1 MMKKYLIV
9 TGGSK
14 GIGFATAKL
23 FSEKDYQVI
32 NISRNPCNLDKVIN
46 IEVDLLEKSWE
57 KTVAEVLKNEI
68 KEKSLISLVHNSAL
82 LEKDSIV
89 NIDADIFR
97 KVMELNVIVPS
108 ILNKLVLGFLKPE
121 SSIIYIGST
130 LSEKAVSNTVSYV
143 TSKHALVGLMRA
155 TCQDLVGTG
164 IHTACVCPGF
174 TDTEM
179 LRSHIG
185 ENTEI
190 VKSLESIICGGR
202 LIQPEE
208 IAKVINF
215 CAENPVINGSII
227 HANLGNIER

>member
-1 MMKKYLIV
+1 MMKKYLII

-14 GIGFATAKL
+14 GIGFATIKWFLAQN
-23 FSEKDYQVI
+23 YQII

-46 IEVDLLEKSWE
+46 IEVDLLEKDWE
-57 KTVAEVLKNEI
+57 KIVGEVLKNEI
-68 KEKSLISLVHNSAL
+68 KEKSLITLVHNSAL
-82 LEKDSIV
+82 LEKDSIT
-89 NIDADIFR
+89 NIDPDIFR

-108 ILNKLVLGFLKPE
+108 ILNKLVLDFFSQK

-130 LSEKAVSNTVSYV
+130 LSEKAVSNTASYV

-185 ENTEI
+185 DNDEI
-190 VKSLESIICGGR
+190 VKSLESIICAGR
-202 LIQPEE
+202 LIQPQE
-208 IAKVINF
+208 IAKVIYF